1 MLPRGLVLLLLF
13 ACLSIFSCQKDF
25 NSESDEEQI
34 SFEEARHRLTSPTE
48 IHFFDFSFASRN
60 NPHVVPS
67 LSGRD
72 AQQSLD
78 TFAYELLQKNISH
91 HYISNLV
98 TDIGY
103 PYWNNAIAYTNSS
116 TQKPVI
122 LLPFAQLNSD
132 SVQGFLIAT
141 QLSDGIWT
149 SHLYT
154 RPLVDSLINIYTDEI
169 LGLGFVVSVLVEL
182 DLNLFGETS
191 GAYILWLK
199 NLEDDNLQ
207 NVLTERCQNSITFCH
222 PPYQVVL
229 TSEHIE
235 ERDLICHTY
244 YFCDGTPGGG
254 GSGSIFAS
262 QTGCYTD
269 QYNQWICNYTGP
281 ADGNGG
287 GGGGSAGSGNSGSNG
302 GDYIHNLLHSG
313 LMSEDLWNDLMFING
328 TSIQSTA
335 SMIWLILNEETRE
348 EVLAFS
354 REYGSAGAA
363 VVQAVTQQGSEETR
377 LHGLAVMRFA
387 MSGEVRLTASMF
399 GTLISNPLAF
409 QQLQYLRENISPS
422 AAEIYFLIDNANRI
436 FENAGFIALHSDTE
450 NNLNLARM
458 ISKSYVKMLAS
469 DDAFGNEMIE
479 DMQLGSIDFDDPV
492 WEILGEQ
499 IEILL
504 KEVLIDQIPG
514 GTLIT
519 IGPLAIQQFK
529 DGDWLGGLWTT
540 LDIVLNEADAF
551 IPWAKIPSI
560 AHSLYEKSVLLKKV
574 YKVMKEAKSLGS
586 EFVVK
591 FYETLRTRFGVSEI
605 RNRLQWLD
613 GTNGSKLE
621 GITSGEFFQDLK
633 STFGNNQVF
642 IHNDQPF
649 FKILTIPQAGK
660 SVYMSKY
667 PDSNTG
673 WNFTIA
679 FYLGPTDAN
688 QYSDVK
694 QKFKIRFDN

>member
-1 MLPRGLVLLLLF
+1 MLSYRCSNRGLLLLLLF

-25 NSESDEEQI
+25 NSESEEEQI
-34 SFEEARHRLTSPTE
+34 SFEEARHLLTSPTE

-60 NPHVVPS
+60 NPHVVPR

-78 TFAYELLQKNISH
+78 AFAYELLQKNIAH

-98 TDIGY
+98 ADIGY
-103 PYWNNAIAYTNSS
+103 PHWNGAIAYTNSA
-116 TQKPVI
+116 TEKPVI
-122 LLPFAQLNSD
+122 FLPFAHLNAD
-132 SVQGFLIAT
+132 AVQGFLIAT

-154 RPLVDSLINIYTDEI
+154 RPLVDSLINIHTDEI

-191 GAYILWLK
+191 EAYILWLK

-207 NVLTERCQNSITFCH
+207 NVLTERCQNSITFCFELH
-222 PPYQVVL
+222 QVF
-229 TSEHIE
+229 TSEHTE
-235 ERDLICHTY
+235 ERSLFCHTY
-244 YFCDGTPGGG
+244 YFCDGNSAGFGTILTP
-254 GSGSIFAS
+254 
-262 QTGCYTD
+262 QTGCYFD

-281 ADGNGG
+281 VDGNGG
-287 GGGGSAGSGNSGSNG
+287 GSSVGSGNGGSNG
-302 GDYIHNLLHSG
+302 GDYISDLLHSG
-313 LMSEDLWNDLMFING
+313 LISEDLWNDLMSING
-328 TSIQSTA
+328 TSPQSTA
-335 SMIWLILNEETRE
+335 SMIWLIQNKETKEEL
-348 EVLAFS
+348 LAFIN
-354 REYGSAGAA
+354 EYGSAGAA
-363 VVQAVTQQGSEETR
+363 VVQAVTQQDSEETR
-377 LHGLAVMRFA
+377 LHALAVMRFA
-387 MSGEVRLTASMF
+387 MSGEVRLNASMF
-399 GTLISNPLAF
+399 GTLIGNPLAF
-409 QQLQYLRENISPS
+409 QQLQYLREKISPS
-422 AAEIYFLIDNANRI
+422 AAEIYFLIDNVNRI

-514 GTLIT
+514 GILVTV
-519 IGPLAIQQFK
+519 GPLAIQQFK

-560 AHSLYEKSVLLKKV
+560 ANSLYEKSVLLKKV
-574 YKVMKEAKSLGS
+574 YKVMKEAKNLGS

-591 FYETLRTRFGVSEI
+591 FYETLRTRFGVLEI
-605 RNRLQWLD
+605 RNRLEWLGYPHGAKLD
-613 GTNGSKLE
+613 GVSSQT
-621 GITSGEFFQDLK
+621 FFQDLK
-633 STFGNNQVF
+633 NTFGSVQVF
-642 IHNDQPF
+642 LHNGNPV
-649 FKILTIPQAGK
+649 FKILTIQQANLA
-660 SVYMSKY
+660 VYMETYSE
-667 PDSNTG
+667 SGTG
-673 WNFTIA
+673 WSKTIA
-679 FYLGPTDAN
+679 FYFGPSNAN
-688 QYSDVK
+688 EFDDLQ